1 MATKSLNNRFA
12 VLDSVGDDE
21 VKPQQ
26 TLKKPA
32 AKLQSKPVVQE
43 PPKPKGPVVGSELK
57 EAPKQ
62 PKQPKQPKP
71 VEEKAVSKDT
81 PKEEQFQKVPEKK
94 KNADHDG
101 QKPKKERFK
110 QRHGE
115 GDKGG
120 VFTTGPNR
128 VFERKSGTGR
138 GHENKKGGAGKGNWG
153 THKDQI
159 SDTLLSKETHEH
171 VEVTSKVSIVEGP
184 TEQVVT
190 ATPPAT
196 ATPATATPAT
206 ATPATTNTTPSA
218 DAVTTPAVT
227 TAPPPAEEEDK
238 SISYAEW
245 LKKSEKAI
253 DVPLPRALRVA
264 GEGIDDTS
272 GWAKIE
278 VQRTEDLVVPAKK
291 EDKKEKKPTQD
302 KKEEKKEN
310 KKPTTAAVPL
320 DKVFNLTV
328 KVEEKEE
335 RNFKKGPRGDKG
347 DKPKGRGRGKRAGVG
362 VSSPNRIQNT
372 SNKKPEEFNL
382 ANDAFPSLSPTQA
395 KHGEVTTTPQT
406 TTQVTTQ
413 QQQTTATT
421 NPST

>member
-1 MATKSLNNRFA
+1 MATKGLNNPFA
-12 VLDSVGDDE
+12 LLDSVGDDE
-21 VKPQQ
+21 VKPQSTVVKRTVAKQ
-26 TLKKPA
+26 ITQPKP
-32 AKLQSKPVVQE
+32 QE

-71 VEEKAVSKDT
+71 AEEKVAKDT
-81 PKEEQFQKVPEKK
+81 PKEELFQKVPEKK
-94 KNADHDG
+94 KNTDHDV
-101 QKPKKERFK
+101 QKAPKKFRS
-110 QRHGE
+110 RHGE
-115 GDKGG
+115 VQGEKG
-120 VFTTGPNR
+120 VFSSGSNR

-138 GHENKKGGAGKGNWG
+138 GHENKKGGSGKGNWG

-159 SDTLLSKETHEH
+159 ADSLLSKETHEH
-171 VEVTSKVSIVEGP
+171 AEATSKVSVVEVP
-184 TEQVVT
+184 EQAVA

-196 ATPATATPAT
+196 TPVTATPAT
-206 ATPATTNTTPSA
+206 PNTTPA
-218 DAVTTPAVT
+218 EVITTPVVIT
-227 TAPPPAEEEDK
+227 TAPPPAEIEEDK

-245 LKKSEKAI
+245 LKKSEKSI
-253 DVPLPRALRVA
+253 EVPLPRALRAA

-272 GWAKIE
+272 GWANIE
-278 VQRTEDLVVPAKK
+278 VQRTEDKPVVVSAKK
-291 EDKKEKKPTQD
+291 EDKKEKKPTND

-347 DKPKGRGRGKRAGVG
+347 EKPKGRGRGKRAGVG
-362 VSSPNRIQNT
+362 VSSPNRIQ
-372 SNKKPEEFNL
+372 SANKKPEEFNL

-395 KHGEVTTTPQT
+395 KHTEVTNTP
-406 TTQVTTQ
+406 QVTTPATTQ
-413 QQQTTATT
+413 PQQTTVTT
-421 NPST
+421 PNPST